1 MRAATEPD
9 EEVGIPS
16 TWEGPVPRAALQTVP
31 LYVPKPPQ
39 PRVGAESHRLFL
51 NENPYPPLPSVIA
64 AIADA
69 AADVNRYPEIA
80 PVPLV
85 ARLAERL
92 DVPESHVVTG
102 PGIMGIYQQ
111 IAQAMLRPGDEI
123 IYAWPSFEAYPIV
136 TNVAG
141 CVAHEV
147 PLRDCEHDLA
157 AMAAQVTARTRAVF
171 ICNPNNPTGTVVS
184 GSDLESFVADLP
196 TTVLVVIDEA
206 YAEFVSDHRGPSGM
220 DLYRKHQNVVVL
232 RTFSKAYGLAGL
244 RIGYGLAREP
254 LADAFRKCAVPCGV
268 SSIAV
273 AAALK
278 SLLMEH
284 ELFERVRKV
293 CTERDRLRK
302 ALCALGI
309 DVPPSGANFL
319 WLGVGSAAATLS
331 AQLEAQGVMARL
343 ISGHGIRLT
352 VGDERSNSHAERVL
366 RTIVAA

>member
-1 MRAATEPD
+1 MRVSTERD
-9 EEVGIPS
+9 EQAGIHGG
-16 TWEGPVPRAALQTVP
+16 WEGPVPRAALQTVP

-64 AIADA
+64 VIAGA
-69 AADVNRYPEIA
+69 AAEINRYPEIA
-80 PVPLV
+80 PTQLV
-85 ARLAERL
+85 ARLAKHL
-92 DVPESHVVTG
+92 DVPECHVVTG

-111 IAQAMLRPGDEI
+111 ISQAVLRPGDEI

-136 TNVAG
+136 TNVAD
-141 CVAHEV
+141 CVAREV
-147 PLRDCEHDLA
+147 PLLGGRHDLA
-157 AMAAQVTARTRAVF
+157 AMAAQVTTRTRAVF

-184 GSDLESFVADLP
+184 GSELEAFVADLP
-196 TTVLVVIDEA
+196 KTVLVVIDEA
-206 YAEFVSDHRGPSGM
+206 YAEFIPDHRGPSGV

-244 RIGYGLAREP
+244 RVGYGLAHEL

-278 SLLMEH
+278 SLTLED
-284 ELFERVRKV
+284 ELFERVRKISL
-293 CTERDRLRK
+293 ERDRLWK
-302 ALCALGI
+302 VLGVLGI
-309 DVPPSGANFL
+309 DTPPSGANFL

-331 AQLEAQGVMARL
+331 AQLEAEGVMARL

-352 VGDERSNSHAERVL
+352 VGNERSNSHVEQVL
-366 RTIVAA
+366 TTIMAA